1 MDQVVNN
8 NTMSEM
14 EAQLHRLVKAVNDA
28 IDAAAKEINKSTQE
42 AFTEVR
48 NKLDYVYN
56 IILQRGPKSAFA

>member
-8 NTMSEM
+8 NTMLEM

-28 IDAAAKEINKSTQE
+28 IDAAAKEIKKSTQE

-56 IILQRGPKSAFA
+56 IILQRVPKSASA

>member
-28 IDAAAKEINKSTQE
+28 IDAVSKEIKKSTQE

-56 IILQRGPKSAFA
+56 IILQRVPKSASA